1 STSLYS
7 SELKIECSNAGEW
20 KKQHNMN
27 NYFMINRK
35 GIFKLRKFL
44 GFLMISTLLV
54 LAACGGSGEASG
66 DKESKTVTIG
76 YFPNL
81 NHAPAMVAK
90 QKKMYKDHLE
100 KNVNVEYQT
109 FPDGSTFM
117 KALAAGEIQG

>member
-1 STSLYS
+1 
-7 SELKIECSNAGEW
+7 
-20 KKQHNMN
+20 MN

-90 QKKMYKDHLE
+90 QKKMYKDHLG

-117 KALAAGEIQG
+117 KALEDGEIHGGIVIPGHAMNSFIFGSDVQFM